1 MKKLFDLENPVFQ
14 AISRLTDLTV
24 LGLLCLACCVPVV
37 TFGPAVTA
45 LFRAVYDLTLERGGG
60 AVKTY
65 FRAFRDNFRQALPLW
80 LLTLLAGGATACNL
94 FIFSSLPGALGY
106 LRVLFG
112 ILAVIGI
119 LMSGYLFPLTA
130 LFRNSTLETLKNAL
144 SLSLGYLPR
153 SVLVAVVNAL
163 PFALLLLDTASFFYA
178 GFLWIAVYFSAGA
191 YLNSL
196 LLRKVF
202 APFLPEDAF
211 APEESD

>member
-14 AISRLTDLTV
+14 VISRLTDLTV

>member
-1 MKKLFDLENPVFQ
+1 MFSPDSRFMTAMSRAADLMLLNLFFLFTSIPIVTIGPSAAALYTVVFRMGTRREQ
-14 AISRLTDLTV
+14 GTV
-24 LGLLCLACCVPVV
+24 CA
-37 TFGPAVTA
+37 
-45 LFRAVYDLTLERGGG
+45 
-60 AVKTY
+60 Y

-153 SVLVAVVNAL
+153 SVLVAVINAL

>member
-1 MKKLFDLENPVFQ
+1 
-14 AISRLTDLTV
+14 
-24 LGLLCLACCVPVV
+24 
-37 TFGPAVTA
+37 
-45 LFRAVYDLTLERGGG
+45 
-60 AVKTY
+60 
-65 FRAFRDNFRQALPLW
+65 
-80 LLTLLAGGATACNL
+80 
-94 FIFSSLPGALGY
+94 
-106 LRVLFG
+106 
-112 ILAVIGI
+112 
-119 LMSGYLFPLTA
+119 MSGYLFPLTA